1 MESTVAF
8 AALHRFLCAGG
19 SIDVGRI
26 DVWRYAAVACDAD
39 SVRVVLDRRQG
50 ESLHELLQRLDSALD
65 ESLRSGSVIDE
76 IGRREHFPRADTAH
90 SISRRVGQP

>member
-1 MESTVAF
+1 MESTVSF

-50 ESLHELLQRLDSALD
+50 ESLHELLHRLDSALD
-65 ESLRSGSVIDE
+65 ESFRSGSVIDE
-76 IGRREHFPRADTAH
+76 IGRREPFPRPDTAQ
-90 SISRRVGQP
+90 SIPRSLGQP